1 MLTVPV
7 EIKRSEIHGYGVF
20 AACDIH
26 EGAVV
31 WMFDPIDRRWPAW
44 TVENWEPR
52 LKDYAK
58 QRGYV
63 NHKGEL
69 VLCIDE
75 AQFLNFPRNG
85 EKANLRL
92 GGLQDGEYLLL
103 ADVDIP
109 AGTELTVP
117 PESDA
122 DCARKM
128 ENP

>member
-1 MLTVPV
+1 MLTLPV

-20 AACDIH
+20 ATCDIH

-31 WMFDPIDRRWPAW
+31 WMFDPIDLRWPAW
-44 TVENWEPR
+44 AVENWEPR
-52 LKDYAK
+52 LKNYAK

-63 NHKGEL
+63 NHKGQL

-103 ADVDIP
+103 ADIDIP

-117 PESDA
+117 PESDS
-122 DCARKM
+122 DYERKIK
-128 ENP
+128 E